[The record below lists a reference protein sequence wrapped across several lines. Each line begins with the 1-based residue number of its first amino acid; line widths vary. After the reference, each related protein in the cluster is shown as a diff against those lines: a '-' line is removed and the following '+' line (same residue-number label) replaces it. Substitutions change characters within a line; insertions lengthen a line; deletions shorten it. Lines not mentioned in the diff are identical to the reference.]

1 MPPLSGVRP
10 LRDFVNTVARTMAI
24 FSGIVLSLLIL
35 LTCVSVLGRGLNT
48 LGHSDL
54 LENWMPAVA
63 NWLIGTGVGPVSG
76 DFELVQAGIAFT
88 IFGFL
93 PICQFRGGH
102 ATVGIFT
109 DRLPLRS
116 QTWLIAFWEV
126 VLAAVILVIA
136 WRLYAGFLVKLDNGQ
151 TSFLLQ
157 FPVWWAVG
165 ASLIA
170 AIVAALVGIYCAFGR
185 VVDARTGSQ
194 LMPKDEGENP

>member
-1 MPPLSGVRP
+1 MAVIGGVA
-10 LRDFVNTVARTMAI
+10 LTI
-24 FSGIVLSLLIL
+24 LIL
-35 LTCVSVLGRGLNT
+35 LTCVSVIGRGLNT
-48 LGHSDL
+48 LGHSNW
-54 LENWMPAVA
+54 LESVAPAFA
-63 NWLIGTGVGPVSG
+63 TWLIGTGVGPVSG
-76 DFELVQAGIAFT
+76 DFELIQAGIAFA

-109 DRLPLRS
+109 DQLAQRS
-116 QTWLIAFWEV
+116 QIWLMVFWEV
-126 VLAAVILVIA
+126 VLSVVILVIA
-136 WRLYAGFLVKLDNGQ
+136 WRLYVGFLEKLDNGQ

-185 VVDARTGSQ
+185 VSDAVSGSQ
-194 LMPKDEGENP
+194 LMPPREAEHS

>member
-1 MPPLSGVRP
+1 MAVLSGV
-10 LRDFVNTVARTMAI
+10 
-24 FSGIVLSLLIL
+24 VLTILIL
-35 LTCVSVLGRGLNT
+35 LTCVSVTGRGLNT

-54 LENWMPAVA
+54 LESWMPGVA
-63 NWLIGTGVGPVSG
+63 SWLIGTGVGPVSG
-76 DFELVQAGIAFT
+76 DFELVQAGMAFV
-88 IFGFL
+88 IFGFM

-109 DRLPLRS
+109 DRMPARA
-116 QTWLIAFWEV
+116 QIWLIAFWEV
-126 VLAAVILVIA
+126 VLAGVIFVIA

-170 AIVAALVGIYCAFGR
+170 AVVAALVGIYCAFAR
-185 VVDARTGSQ
+185 LADASTGSQ
-194 LMPKDEGENP
+194 FMPKSESEHL